1 MFSVDHLA
9 ARLDAFAEREGRPPS
24 ICVAASGGSDST
36 ALLHAI
42 TRIDTLPPV
51 RAVHVNHGLHE
62 DAAEW
67 AKSVAA
73 FAAALGTDCQ
83 VVRAE
88 VVQAGQGPEAAARE
102 ARYRAFDEQ
111 LRDGEWLL
119 LAQHRDDQAETL
131 LLNLLRGSGTM
142 GLAAMPPVRSFGRGR
157 LVRPLLGVTREDLA
171 AYAQAHKLPVVAD
184 PSNDNLGYDRNFL
197 RQRVLPELHARWPSA
212 GHSLARSAE
221 LAGESQALLDALAGE
236 DLARLGNDAA
246 RLPVELLL
254 ELDPARR
261 RNLLRFACRRLQ
273 LGTPPHGKLAAIDRD
288 VLRASDSAQPAIR
301 WSNAEI
307 RRYRDVLYLGPALAS
322 PIEFAGCLTPAQ
334 PVPLSADLGS
344 IALLP
349 AKHDGIRARVAEA
362 GLELRSRA
370 GGEVLRCGPQGRR
383 RRLKTLLQE
392 SSVLPWMR
400 ERIPLLWSAD
410 RLVAVGDLWIDS
422 EFVEAGGYSVRWRGR
437 PALTASESAAK

>member
-171 AYAQAHKLPVVAD
+171 AYAQAHNLPVVAD

-197 RQRVLPELHARWPSA
+197 RQRVLPELHKRWPSA

-273 LGTPPHGKLAAIDRD
+273 LGTPPHGKLAAID
-288 VLRASDSAQPAIR
+288 
-301 WSNAEI
+301 
-307 RRYRDVLYLGPALAS
+307 RDVLYLGPALAS